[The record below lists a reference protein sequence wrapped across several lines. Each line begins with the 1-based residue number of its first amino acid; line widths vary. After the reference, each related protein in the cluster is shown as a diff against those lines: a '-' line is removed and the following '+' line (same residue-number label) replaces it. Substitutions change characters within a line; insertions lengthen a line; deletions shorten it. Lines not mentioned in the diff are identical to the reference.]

1 MPWRGELL
9 PAVLQEYV
17 RDVAERTQCPPDF
30 VGVALVVAVSAVVGR
45 KFTIHPKQ
53 HDDWTVVPNQ
63 WGVIIGRPS
72 AMKTP
77 ALKQALRP
85 LDALETRERN
95 QHSMALEEY
104 RTNSELLDIERK
116 AAKSKATKLVGSGDL
131 LPDFSTTPNLVESVF
146 RAGDGSEKA
155 FYRRADSR
163 LPQAGGGR

>member
-1 MPWRGELL
+1 MPTG
-9 PAVLQEYV
+9 
-17 RDVAERTQCPPDF
+17 F

-85 LDALETRERN
+85 LDALRTRERN
-95 QHSMALEEY
+95 QHSLRPWRSIGPTVSCSTSSARLLRARPRNLWRLVDRWPNQAAAEQVKQVIDYLDQLPSEP
-104 RTNSELLDIERK
+104 RTTLRFSPEAQEIFNAWYTRHMQQSR
-116 AAKSKATKLVGSGDL
+116 TKNFTQHCN
-131 LPDFSTTPNLVESVF
+131 PII
-146 RAGDGSEKA
+146 
-155 FYRRADSR
+155 
-163 LPQAGGGR
+163 